1 MSHAV
6 GTRRDSAHTLRA
18 PHLDAYPHALR
29 QSRPWAWREDASSR
43 TPYRLSLW
51 LRPLCLRRNRV
62 SWPQGPGLRTD
73 AALSSFPRPQV
84 AHTYWTVFDAAS
96 KRDGAGAAGSHGDI
110 ATLTLRRS
118 PHALDSARSQ
128 NRCGERRAR
137 RRGLRRARVRRRSER
152 RYGARRA
159 WLCPPLT
166 PGERGGVEREMDR
179 GGGDCSRRRQRRTGT
194 KRRGSTSPTCR
205 IPRVSARLVVRLKEE
220 RCAR

>member
-1 MSHAV
+1 LGVEGGREFSNPIPSISVAAPAV
-6 GTRRDSAHTLRA
+6 SAAEPGVLAARA
-18 PHLDAYPHALR
+18 RTPHGRSPLLFPQAA
-29 QSRPWAWREDASSR
+29 SRP
-43 TPYRLSLW
+43 
-51 LRPLCLRRNRV
+51 
-62 SWPQGPGLRTD
+62 
-73 AALSSFPRPQV
+73 
-84 AHTYWTVFDAAS
+84 TYWTVFDAAS

>member
-51 LRPLCLRRNRV
+51 LRPLCLRRSRV

-84 AHTYWTVFDAAS
+84 ALPIGQFSTPQANGTGRA
-96 KRDGAGAAGSHGDI
+96 
-110 ATLTLRRS
+110 LRGHMAIS
-118 PHALDSARSQ
+118 P
-128 NRCGERRAR
+128 
-137 RRGLRRARVRRRSER
+137 
-152 RYGARRA
+152 
-159 WLCPPLT
+159 P
-166 PGERGGVEREMDR
+166 
-179 GGGDCSRRRQRRTGT
+179 
-194 KRRGSTSPTCR
+194 
-205 IPRVSARLVVRLKEE
+205 
-220 RCAR
+220 